1 MSAALDAR
9 ETSPKTAAIGSA
21 QTLADLLA
29 ARGFEAANI
38 VAIRNTLHADD
49 VSSDFR
55 TLADVIDANA
65 LPMLD
70 RMQDGPRIAHD
81 ALVLS
86 FAAWEDGRAR
96 LTGFRRF
103 LMRRE
108 GIVPTDIVYD
118 YDAAHLLHA
127 FIARA
132 NTPVFYDAFDED
144 GLDDL
149 IGQLVVQ
156 WPQPLEQHIV
166 DANDPRLIVAAGEPK
181 LNHAT
186 R

>member
-1 MSAALDAR
+1 MNGVLGLA
-9 ETSPKTAAIGSA
+9 SPVTVATAAA
-21 QTLADLLA
+21 QTLADLLG
-29 ARGFEAANI
+29 ARGLDAANM
-38 VAIRNTLHADD
+38 VAIRNTLHIDD
-49 VSSDFR
+49 MSSDFR

-70 RMQDGPRIAHD
+70 RMQDGQRIAHD
-81 ALVLS
+81 TRVLS
-86 FAAWEDGRAR
+86 FAALDDGRAR

-132 NTPVFYDAFDED
+132 HRPVFYDAFDED
-144 GLDDL
+144 GLGDL
-149 IGQLVVQ
+149 IGKLVLQ
-156 WPQPLEQHIV
+156 WPQPLER
-166 DANDPRLIVAAGEPK
+166 DIVAASDKG
-181 LNHAT
+181 LVVVT
-186 R
+186 

>member
-1 MSAALDAR
+1 MNAAPDIIAAP
-9 ETSPKTAAIGSA
+9 PKIGA
-21 QTLADLLA
+21 PMLADLLA
-29 ARGFEAANI
+29 ERGLDSADI
-38 VAIRNTLHADD
+38 VAVRNTLHAED

-70 RMQDGPRIAHD
+70 RMQDGPRIPHD
-81 ALVLS
+81 TLVLS
-86 FAAWEDGRAR
+86 FAALDNGRAQ

-132 NTPVFYDAFDED
+132 HAPVFYDTFDQD

-149 IGQLVVQ
+149 IGSLVVQ
-156 WPQPLEQHIV
+156 WPLPLERDIV
-166 DANDPRLIVAAGEPK
+166 DADDAG
-181 LNHAT
+181 LVVIAT
-186 R
+186 

>member
-1 MSAALDAR
+1 MSVASGAFANADSTAGSLGNLLTARGLDA
-9 ETSPKTAAIGSA
+9 
-21 QTLADLLA
+21 D
-29 ARGFEAANI
+29 NI
-38 VAIRNTLHADD
+38 VAIRNTLHPED
-49 VSSDFR
+49 VSGDFR
-55 TLADVIDANA
+55 SLADVIAANA

-70 RMQDGPRIAHD
+70 RMQEGPRIAHG

-86 FAAWEDGRAR
+86 FAALDGGRAR

-132 NTPVFYDAFDED
+132 QTPVFYDAFDED
-144 GLDDL
+144 TLDDL
-149 IGQLVVQ
+149 IGTLVVQ
-156 WPQPLEQHIV
+156 WPLPLARDIV
-166 DANDPRLIVAAGEPK
+166 TANDAGLVIVT
-181 LNHAT
+181 N
-186 R
+186 